1 MTLVT
6 LFTAWVL
13 VGIVF
18 ALAARIR
25 GPVVRR
31 TAVGVVAESL
41 VATLLGG
48 LWFGTAGRGG
58 WLLVFI
64 LTGALVA
71 GPDRGFKARGFW
83 LDLARYVAA
92 GAVLAWRLG

>member
-1 MTLVT
+1 VTLVT
-6 LFTAWVL
+6 LSFAWL
-13 VGIVF
+13 LVF
-18 ALAARIR
+18 AVFLAGARLR

-31 TAVGVVAESL
+31 TLVVAGVEAL
-41 VATLLGG
+41 VLTLLGG

-58 WLLVFI
+58 WLLVFV
-64 LTGALVA
+64 LLGALVA
-71 GPDRGFKARGFW
+71 GADRGFKARGFW

>member
-13 VGIVF
+13 VSLVF
-18 ALAARIR
+18 LAAARLR
-25 GPVVRR
+25 GPIVRR
-31 TAVGVVAESL
+31 VAFGGLAESL
-41 VATLLGG
+41 VVTLLGG

-58 WLLVFI
+58 WLLVFALI
-64 LTGALVA
+64 GALVA

-83 LDLARYVAA
+83 LDLARYVTA